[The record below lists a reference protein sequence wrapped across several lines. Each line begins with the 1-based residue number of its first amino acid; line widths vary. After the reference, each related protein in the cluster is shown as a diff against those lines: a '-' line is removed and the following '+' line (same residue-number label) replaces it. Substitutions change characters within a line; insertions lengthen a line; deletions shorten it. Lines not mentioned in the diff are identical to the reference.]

1 MSAGPC
7 SAAIQVRNSSEFNSR
22 YLRRIGHFTRNQG
35 FQDGRRGAWN
45 LPGRA
50 PGTYK
55 PFQLRMSPRW
65 ASYLLASRM
74 QKRILIAA
82 AGTVVG
88 GLILAGI
95 LRLNGLF
102 AKVVSGVW
110 SGVSWLWGMLQS
122 SHSMPGWVILVLGLL
137 ALFGLTI
144 IGLLLKELLHGKK
157 ETAGPTFQKY
167 TEDMLDAVRW
177 RWRWVDNRITNLS
190 CFCPICDA
198 QLVPERDFTGT
209 RFICERC
216 PADGTGFPHVS
227 RGRVV
232 TEVMGDVQYA
242 VAAAEREIHRRIR
255 TGQ

>member
-1 MSAGPC
+1 MKAGSRHVKAPALPKDRGKSAYRL
-7 SAAIQVRNSSEFNSR
+7 A
-22 YLRRIGHFTRNQG
+22 L
-35 FQDGRRGAWN
+35 
-45 LPGRA
+45 
-50 PGTYK
+50 K
-55 PFQLRMSPRW
+55 PV
-65 ASYLLASRM
+65 LA
-74 QKRILIAA
+74 ILIVV

-102 AKVVSGVW
+102 AKVVSGIW

-177 RWRWVDNRITNLS
+177 RWRWVDNRITNLW

-198 QLVPERDFTGT
+198 QLVPEGDFTGT

-216 PADGTGFPHVS
+216 PADGTVFPHGS

-232 TEVMGDVQYA
+232 TEVMRDGQYA
-242 VAAAEREIHRRIR
+242 VDAAEREILRRIR
-255 TGQ
+255 TGQR

>member
-1 MSAGPC
+1 M
-7 SAAIQVRNSSEFNSR
+7 
-22 YLRRIGHFTRNQG
+22 
-35 FQDGRRGAWN
+35 
-45 LPGRA
+45 
-50 PGTYK
+50 
-55 PFQLRMSPRW
+55 
-65 ASYLLASRM
+65 ASRM
-74 QKRILIAA
+74 QKRILIAV

-95 LRLNGLF
+95 LRLTGLF
-102 AKVVSGVW
+102 AKVVSGIW

-144 IGLLLKELLHGKK
+144 IGLLLEQLLHGKK

-177 RWRWVDNRITNLS
+177 RWRWVDNQITDLW

-198 QLVPERDFTGT
+198 QLVPEGNFTRT

-216 PADGTGFPHVS
+216 PSDGTGFPDRS

-232 TEVMGDVQYA
+232 TEVMGGVQYA
-242 VAAAEREIHRRIR
+242 VAAAEREILRRIR
-255 TGQ
+255 TGQC